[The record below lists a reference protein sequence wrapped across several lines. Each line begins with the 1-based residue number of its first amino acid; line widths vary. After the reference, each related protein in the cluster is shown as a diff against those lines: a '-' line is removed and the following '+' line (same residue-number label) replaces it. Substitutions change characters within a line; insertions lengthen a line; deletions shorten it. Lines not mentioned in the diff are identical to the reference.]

1 MGWVD
6 VIWTD
11 ENEEH
16 VRENRLTPEEVEYV
30 LRNPLASEVSRSSG
44 RPLAI
49 GRTAAG
55 REVVVVYEEL
65 DAVTVYPITAYDLE
79 K

>member
-1 MGWVD
+1 MAWVD

-11 ENEEH
+11 ENERH
-16 VRENRLTPEEVEYV
+16 VREHGLTPAEVEYV

-49 GRTAAG
+49 GRTVTG
-55 REVVVVYEEL
+55 REVVVMYKEI
-65 DAVTVYPITAYDLE
+65 DSVTVYPITAYDVE
-79 K
+79 E